1 VRLIGRKR
9 TFDARSSDGELTIY
23 FASDLH
29 GSTLCWKKFLAT
41 PSFYGAD
48 VIIVGGDVTGKF
60 LVPIVSQGDGTWLA
74 RYQGSDRVLTDL
86 PAVEALEQMAEDAGA
101 YAVRLTA
108 DEMSELHESASAR
121 DDLLTRCQ
129 FARLEHWGA
138 LADERLDAKG
148 VRCFVSGGNDD
159 DPAIDA
165 LLDAHPAIE
174 VPEGRVVEPG
184 GGLQMIS
191 LGFANET
198 PWHCPRD
205 VPESELAA
213 RLDALASSVEEP
225 GCCIFNVHVP
235 PYDTGLD
242 MAPALDETL
251 TPRRS
256 PSGDLVM
263 APVGSTAVR
272 AAIERHQ
279 PLLGLHGHIHEAQGI
294 HRLGSTVV
302 CNPGSEYQEGVLHGI
317 LLKWD
322 PRAQTLKH
330 QLVIG

>member
-1 VRLIGRKR
+1 MRLRARKP
-9 TFDARSSDGELTIY
+9 ARSEGGELTIY

-41 PSFYGAD
+41 PSFYAAD

-60 LVPIVSQGDGTWLA
+60 LVPIVAQGDGTWRA
-74 RYQGSDRVLTDL
+74 RYQGSERTLADVS
-86 PAVEALEQMAEDAGA
+86 AVVALEQMAEDAGA
-101 YAVRLTA
+101 YTVRLSL
-108 DEMSELHESASAR
+108 DELGELHASAEAR

-129 FARLEHWGA
+129 LERLEQWAA
-138 LADERLDAKG
+138 LADERLDG
-148 VRCFVSGGNDD
+148 RSVRCFVSGGNDD

-165 LLDAHPAIE
+165 LLDAHRSIE
-174 VPEGRVVEPG
+174 VPEGRIVEPG
-184 GGLQMIS
+184 GGLQMLS

-205 VPESELAA
+205 IPESELAA
-213 RLDALASSVEEP
+213 RLHALASGVTEP
-225 GCCIFNVHVP
+225 GRCIFNVHVP

-256 PSGDLVM
+256 PAGDLVM
-263 APVGSTAVR
+263 APVGSTALR
-272 AAIERHQ
+272 EAIEHHQ

-302 CNPGSEYQEGVLHGI
+302 CNPGSEYQEGMLHGI

-322 PRAQTLKH
+322 RHAHTLKP

>member
-1 VRLIGRKR
+1 MRLR
-9 TFDARSSDGELTIY
+9 ARRSARAEGGELTIY

-41 PSFYGAD
+41 PSFYDAD

-60 LVPIVSQGDGTWLA
+60 LVPMVSQRDGSWRA
-74 RYQGSDRVLTDL
+74 RYQGSDRVLTDDSQV
-86 PAVEALEQMAEDAGA
+86 AALEQTAEDAGA
-101 YAVRLTA
+101 YAVRLSE
-108 DEMSELHESASAR
+108 DELDALQASADAR
-121 DDLLTRCQ
+121 DELLARCQ
-129 FARLEHWGA
+129 LERLEQWAA
-138 LADERLDAKG
+138 LADERLDGQA

-165 LLDAHPAIE
+165 LLDAHRSIE
-174 VPEGRVVEPG
+174 VPEGRIVEPG
-184 GGLQMIS
+184 GGLQMLS

-198 PWHCPRD
+198 PWQCPRD
-205 VPESELAA
+205 ISESELAA
-213 RLDALASSVEEP
+213 RLNALASGVAEP
-225 GCCIFNVHVP
+225 ERCIFNVHVP

-272 AAIERHQ
+272 DAIEHHQ
-279 PLLGLHGHIHEAQGI
+279 PLLGLHGHIHEASGI

-302 CNPGSEYQEGVLHGI
+302 CNPGSEYQEGMLHGI
-317 LLKWD
+317 LLRWD
-322 PRAQTLKH
+322 WHAQTLKH

>member
-1 VRLIGRKR
+1 
-9 TFDARSSDGELTIY
+9 LTRRQ
-23 FASDLH
+23 FE
-29 GSTLCWKKFLAT
+29 
-41 PSFYGAD
+41 
-48 VIIVGGDVTGKF
+48 
-60 LVPIVSQGDGTWLA
+60 
-74 RYQGSDRVLTDL
+74 R
-86 PAVEALEQMAEDAGA
+86 LEQWA
-101 YAVRLTA
+101 
-108 DEMSELHESASAR
+108 
-121 DDLLTRCQ
+121 
-129 FARLEHWGA
+129 A
-138 LADERLDAKG
+138 LADERLDGKA

-159 DPAIDA
+159 DPAIDE

-174 VPEGRVVEPG
+174 VPEGRIVEPG
-184 GGLQMIS
+184 GGLQMLS

-205 VPESELAA
+205 VSEDELAA
-213 RLDALASSVEEP
+213 RINVLASSLEEP
-225 GCCIFNVHVP
+225 ARCIFNVHVP

-251 TPRRS
+251 TPQRS

-272 AAIERHQ
+272 EAIERHQ

-302 CNPGSEYQEGVLHGI
+302 CNPGSEYQEGMLHGI

-322 PRAQTLKH
+322 PHAQTLKH